1 MNIPLS
7 SNAAEALKRM
17 NRLDEA
23 LRADLRDSLDEIS
36 AVTVSHI
43 KENRLSGKGPF
54 PAAQHKLGVKTNRYR
69 NSLRFTPAQWR
80 GDALISAIGTNLQ
93 PYPGMHE
100 HGATF
105 TRKGG
110 HVRLRTDASGELMLR
125 NGRLATFAKR
135 THQRVRN
142 VSYEAHQVKVPAR
155 APLRHGLEDMQPRIG
170 QHLSA
175 TVLRAAGRA

>member
-1 MNIPLS
+1 MNLPLS
-7 SNAAEALKRM
+7 SNAAEALRRM
-17 NRLDEA
+17 DRLNEN
-23 LRADLRDSLDEIS
+23 LRKELRDSLDEIS

-54 PAAQHKLGVKTNRYR
+54 PAEQGKLGVRTNRYR
-69 NSLRFTPAQWR
+69 NSLRFTPAQWV
-80 GDALISAIGTNLQ
+80 GDALITAIGTNLT
-93 PYPGMHE
+93 PYPGFHE
-100 HGATF
+100 FGATF

-135 THQRVRN
+135 THQRVRT
-142 VSYEAHQVKVPAR
+142 VSYDAHPVKMPAR
-155 APLRHGLEDMQPRIG
+155 APLQHGIADMQPRIG

-175 TVLRAAGRA
+175 AVLHAAGRA